1 MTTPTRGR
9 GRQIAPESSTTAGR
23 TAGQTAP
30 RIDSIGVLGYESVSE
45 QDCLTPT
52 EIFKGT
58 AMVLSGAITPWQ
70 REAAPQD
77 LEVRLVALQ
86 PGVIKM
92 QMGTNVVPD
101 GVLNEDDLFDILYI
115 PGGVGSAALLSDER
129 VLKAIRRHHEAGKV
143 IAANCSGVGALAR
156 SGIVNDEPLTSVAA
170 IARGMRGEGFNVPEN
185 RRMWVANPASRI
197 WTFTGSYG
205 INGGAVALVAHY
217 FGREVGTI
225 VSMMF
230 DTYGGIGDAIFEE
243 VGPEFYHHPELEDS
257 FQNLF
262 EPMLYPA
269 KSDDAL

>member
-1 MTTPTRGR
+1 MRERRT
-9 GRQIAPESSTTAGR
+9 APEARTPGIRTT
-23 TAGQTAP
+23 Q
-30 RIDSIGVLGYESVSE
+30 IDSIGVLGYESVSE

-58 AMVLSGAITPWQ
+58 AMVLNGSIAPWQ
-70 REAAPQD
+70 REAAPRD
-77 LEVRLVALQ
+77 LSVRLVALE

-101 GVLNEDDLFDILYI
+101 GVLSEDDLFDIFYI

-129 VLKAIRRHHEAGKV
+129 VQEAIRRHHEAGKV
-143 IAANCSGVGALAR
+143 IAANCSGVGALTR
-156 SGIVNDEPLTSVAA
+156 SGIINGEILTSVAA
-170 IARGMRGEGFNVPEN
+170 IARGMRNEGFNVPEN
-185 RRMWVANPASRI
+185 RRMWYGDPVSRI

-243 VGPEFYHHPELEDS
+243 TGPEFYHHPELEEA

-269 KSDDAL
+269 RTDDEL